1 MVNVVGVGSTDSVFT
16 VGSWDVLEE
25 YADCNDCNDA
35 INISNQYMR
44 QPVTI
49 KSRVGERIV
58 STIINSEASVNV
70 VSSQFLKS
78 VVPNYA
84 FYMTKYAGGNVKAAT
99 GSDLAIEGIAHVD
112 CIVKKQVF
120 TLRALIANNV
130 PHPLIWGSEGLH
142 QHSRVIDY

>member
-1 MVNVVGVGSTDSVFT
+1 VDKPVVNVIEASSTDSVFT

-25 YADCNDCNDA
+25 YADCNDCNDT

-49 KSRVGERIV
+49 KSHVGRV
-58 STIINSEASVNV
+58 SVNV

-84 FYMTKYAGGNVKAAT
+84 FYITKYAGGNVKAAT